1 MGGKGCVKNRTCAYR
16 EATIDPTKRCNNRGG
31 SRVWDRGRSP
41 RRAGQEWFVRGVR
54 GERKRLYGRLGQG
67 APLAV
72 FVAAGLLVAYKLL
85 PVLKLVAVAM
95 LVAVVLRSV
104 TRGLER
110 LKLPPWTTP
119 IVLLALVGALG
130 VFAWLVVVP
139 NLLRE
144 ARILS
149 STFPQY
155 VDSLTGLTQRVPYAP
170 DLDQMGGRLKELF
183 SRMAGSFPQLA
194 MKAVSLGGAA
204 VAGLF
209 LAVYMSVD
217 PVPLVRGVLR
227 LVPSGKRD
235 RVAKLLQT
243 VEDRLRGWIV
253 GTAIVSLFVGVGGG
267 LGLWIMGVPLYISF
281 GLIAGIL
288 NVVPYLGS
296 TVGALL
302 PALVALTI
310 SPVKAVLVLVLF
322 VALNQIEG
330 YILQPMV
337 MGREVNLHPA
347 MVIVSFLIAG
357 ALLGFVGVLLAV
369 PAAVVCATLMDELFP
384 EVPLE
389 DEPSG
394 RR

>member
-1 MGGKGCVKNRTCAYR
+1 VTDRHEKAEPEGALRNASHTR
-16 EATIDPTKRCNNRGG
+16 EG
-31 SRVWDRGRSP
+31 
-41 RRAGQEWFVRGVR
+41 
-54 GERKRLYGRLGQG
+54 LYGRLGRG

-72 FVAAGLLVAYKLL
+72 FLATGLLVAYKLL

-104 TRGLER
+104 ARGLEW

-119 IVLLALVGALG
+119 VVLLALMGAFGL
-130 VFAWLVVVP
+130 FAWLVIAP
-139 NLLRE
+139 NLLQE
-144 ARILS
+144 ARTLS
-149 STFPQY
+149 SDFPQY
-155 VDSLTGLTQRVPYAP
+155 ADALTDLARKVPFVP
-170 DLDQMGGRLKELF
+170 DLDQVGGRLKGLF
-183 SRMAGSFPQLA
+183 TRMVGSFPRLA
-194 MKAVSLGGAA
+194 MQLVSLGGAV

-209 LAVYMSVD
+209 LAAYMSVD
-217 PVPLVRGVLR
+217 PGSLVRGTLR
-227 LVPSGKRD
+227 LVPREKRD
-235 RVAKLLQT
+235 RVAQILLT
-243 VEDRLRGWIV
+243 IEERLRGWIV
-253 GTAIVSLFVGVGGG
+253 GTVMVSLFVGVGGG
-267 LGLWIMGVPLYISF
+267 LGLWILGVPLYISF

-310 SPVKAVLVLVLF
+310 SPIKAVLVLVLF

-337 MGREVNLHPA
+337 MGCEVNLHPA

-357 ALLGFVGVLLAV
+357 ALLGLVGVLLAI
-369 PAAVVCATLMDELFP
+369 PAAVACATLMDELSP
-384 EVPLE
+384 EVTSG